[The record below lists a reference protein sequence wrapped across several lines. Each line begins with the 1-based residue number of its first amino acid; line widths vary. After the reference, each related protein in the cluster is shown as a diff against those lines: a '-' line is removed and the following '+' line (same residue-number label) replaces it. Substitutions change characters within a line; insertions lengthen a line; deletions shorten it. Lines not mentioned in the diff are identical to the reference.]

1 MITKFET
8 RGSSVPQSGSSGGSG
23 LVYLI
28 VGAVAIY
35 LAYQYILK
43 PEMNKRKAEDLQ
55 PLANE
60 PN

>member
-8 RGSSVPQSGSSGGSG
+8 RGSSSPQIGKNSGSG
-23 LVYLI
+23 LLYLV

-43 PEMNKRKAEDLQ
+43 PEMDKRKAEDQ
-55 PLANE
+55 GNK
-60 PN
+60 

>member
-8 RGSSVPQSGSSGGSG
+8 RGSSAPQSGSSSGSG
-23 LVYLI
+23 LLYLV

-43 PEMNKRKAEDLQ
+43 PEMEKRKAEEQADK
-55 PLANE
+55 
-60 PN
+60 